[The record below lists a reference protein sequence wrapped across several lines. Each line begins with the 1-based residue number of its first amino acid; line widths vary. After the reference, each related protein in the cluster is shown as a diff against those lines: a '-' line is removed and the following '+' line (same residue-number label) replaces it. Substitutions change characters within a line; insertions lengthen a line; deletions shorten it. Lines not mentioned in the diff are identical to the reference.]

1 MPQCDEPPR
10 RCGSERNEGCGV
22 VDVTGVS
29 RVGVRAGVISQP
41 RAEPRTP
48 RRVRTRTWWWCPSE
62 GWGYAESGV
71 LPERIASQEE
81 SYPLVSGFV
90 IILPIMVKSISN
102 LTPACYLL

>member
-10 RCGSERNEGCGV
+10 RCGSARNEGCGV

-29 RVGVRAGVISQP
+29 RVGVRAGVISHP

-62 GWGYAESGV
+62 SWGYAASGV
-71 LPERIASQEE
+71 VPESIAPQEE
-81 SYPLVSGFV
+81 MYPFV
-90 IILPIMVKSISN
+90 PGSDGDHPPRVN
-102 LTPACYLL
+102 TPHPLRPVLR